1 MNKILSFI
9 VCSCLLC
16 SSSVI
21 KKSTDQQEKQDARA
35 FQHGIDFIKH
45 PDGHYLLIWAS
56 SGNPPVGEDDD
67 GEWSHNVY
75 YSMIHPIAPKIKPI
89 PLISVSGAQEPV
101 SAALSKDGHIMITM
115 EDSYQAKHNL
125 MQSYA
130 VYDLNMN
137 AVNVYQKV
145 VFDGG
150 HSGHVAAIGNK
161 FAVFYSD
168 EWVDGG
174 GVDDLGSGDDVLV
187 RLYNSKGRF
196 LSKKKVAVGDKTR
209 DWWPMIAGSDKTALL
224 VWQRFVDDETH
235 AQLIYRVLDVK
246 KNKWVSA
253 EIKLIKHLKY
263 YTYDVQYL
271 AEVERFIITG
281 TDDNGEGFVF
291 LLSKKGKIMAHKKSL
306 PAFVREA
313 QPAISTL
320 INQQLTL
327 VYPTAPTGMI
337 ALAVTDK
344 DIIVKNKLRLDYRW
358 SYSGTDGIFINAS
371 EVYFVSLSM
380 KGLHE
385 IRVNIDR

>member
-1 MNKILSFI
+1 
-9 VCSCLLC
+9 
-16 SSSVI
+16 
-21 KKSTDQQEKQDARA
+21 
-35 FQHGIDFIKH
+35 
-45 PDGHYLLIWAS
+45 
-56 SGNPPVGEDDD
+56 
-67 GEWSHNVY
+67 
-75 YSMIHPIAPKIKPI
+75 
-89 PLISVSGAQEPV
+89 
-101 SAALSKDGHIMITM
+101 
-115 EDSYQAKHNL
+115 
-125 MQSYA
+125 
-130 VYDLNMN
+130 

>member
-1 MNKILSFI
+1 MNKVLSFI
-9 VCSCLLC
+9 LFSCLLFPN
-16 SSSVI
+16 SSL
-21 KKSTDQQEKQDARA
+21 KKSTILQEKHDVRA

-45 PDGHYLLIWAS
+45 PDGHYILIWAS

-75 YSMIHPIAPKIKPI
+75 YSMIDPITPTINPI

-115 EDSYQAKHNL
+115 EDSYQAKHHL

-130 VYDLNMN
+130 VYDLNMKPVK
-137 AVNVYQKV
+137 AYQNV

-150 HSGHVAAIGNK
+150 HSGHVAAIGNQ

-174 GVDDLGSGDDVLV
+174 GVEDLGSGDDVLLK
-187 RLYNSKGRF
+187 LYDSKGRF
-196 LSKKKVAVGDKTR
+196 LSKKKVAVGDKSR

-253 EIKLIKHLKY
+253 EIKLMTHLKY

-271 AEVERFIITG
+271 AAIERFIITG
-281 TDDNGEGFVF
+281 TDDNGEGLVF
-291 LLSKKGKIMAHKKSL
+291 LVSKKGKIVAQQKSL

-320 INQQLTL
+320 INKQLTL

-344 DIIVKNKLRLDYRW
+344 TIKVKNIIKLDYRW

-371 EVYFVSLSM
+371 QVYFVSLSM

>member
-1 MNKILSFI
+1 MTKILSLILF
-9 VCSCLLC
+9 SCLLLL
-16 SSSVI
+16 SSSL
-21 KKSTDQQEKQDARA
+21 KKSTIKLEKYDVRA

-45 PDGHYLLIWAS
+45 PDGHYILIWAS
-56 SGNPPVGEDDD
+56 SGNPPVGEDDE

-75 YSMIHPIAPKIKPI
+75 YSMIQPIAPKINPI

-101 SAALSKDGHIMITM
+101 SAALSQDGHIMITM

-137 AVNVYQKV
+137 AVKAYQNI

-150 HSGHVAAIGNK
+150 HSGHVAAIGHH

-174 GVDDLGSGDDVLV
+174 GVDDLGSGDDVLLK
-187 RLYNSKGRF
+187 LYDSNGRF

-235 AQLIYRVLDVK
+235 SHLIYRVLDVK

-253 EIKLIKHLKY
+253 EIKLMKHLKY

-271 AEVERFIITG
+271 AEIKRFIITG
-281 TDDNGEGFVF
+281 TDNNDEGFVF
-291 LLSKKGKIMAHKKSL
+291 LVSKKGKIIAQQKSL

-313 QPAISTL
+313 QPAISM
-320 INQQLTL
+320 IMNKQLTI
-327 VYPTAPTGMI
+327 VYPTAPTGVI
-337 ALAVTDK
+337 VLEVSEKT
-344 DIIVKNKLRLDYRW
+344 ISVKNKITLDYPW
-358 SYSGTDGIFINAS
+358 SYSGTDGVFLDQS
-371 EVYFVSLSM
+371 QVYFVSLSV
-380 KGLHE
+380 KGLQE
-385 IRVNIDR
+385 FRINIDR